1 MTKKFVEDELKS
13 AVDAAGII
21 KRITP
26 HTLRHAF
33 CTHGLRAGNDP
44 ATMMELMGHED
55 LNTTAIYAHADRASG
70 FSPMDVALPER
81 RQSIVSVRALQ
92 PAGFLP

>member
-1 MTKKFVEDELKS
+1 M
-13 AVDAAGII
+13 DAAGII

-55 LNTTAIYAHADRASG
+55 LNTTAIYLHADAARG
-70 FSPMDVALPER
+70 FSPLDALAAP
-81 RQSIVSVRALQ
+81 VRPVPQISFNEVMA
-92 PAGFLP
+92 